1 MQNDKSS
8 QSNFPS
14 PSHNTPSPADLQ
26 GLFVAAVSAHQASRY
41 DEAEQLYGRVRALR
55 PDNVNL
61 LCNLGLLYRDMG
73 RPSQA
78 LARLQEAH
86 ALAPDN
92 FAVNLNIGALFEEQG
107 ELDQA
112 VIAYRA
118 AQELAP
124 HDPRVMN
131 NLGKALY
138 QQGDRPGALDYLN
151 RAVALAPDYA
161 MAHNNLGVLLN
172 SLGRLEEAIA
182 CFRKALAHDEQNCDI
197 LYNLAGALS
206 LVGGNDEARTC
217 YEKLLDIEPRH
228 AAARHMLAA
237 LSGMATAKAPAA
249 YVVDT
254 FDRYAGH
261 FDNQLTE
268 QLGYR
273 VPELLGRAVAQTMG
287 DAPFRH
293 CLDLGCGTGLSGL
306 AFKDL
311 AVQMSGVDLSPRML
325 AQARAKAIY
334 DTLHQEDVVTF
345 LERGESTFDL
355 FVATDVFIYIGDLR
369 PLFAA
374 LRGRAAAKACF
385 AFSIETID
393 EDREGAADH
402 LLRSSGRYAHS
413 VAYVERLAEQG
424 GFGVVDRKPC
434 TIRKEQGSW
443 LTGHLFVLRAW

>member
-345 LERGESTFDL
+345 LERERALLISLWPRMSLSISATCGL
-355 FVATDVFIYIGDLR
+355 FLRRCGVGPPQRPVSPFPLR
-369 PLFAA
+369 PLMRTERAPQIISCVRPAAMPTPWPMSSAWPSRAA
-374 LRGRAAAKACF
+374 LAWWIVNPARFVRSRAA
-385 AFSIETID
+385 
-393 EDREGAADH
+393 G
-402 LLRSSGRYAHS
+402 
-413 VAYVERLAEQG
+413 
-424 GFGVVDRKPC
+424 
-434 TIRKEQGSW
+434 
-443 LTGHLFVLRAW
+443 

>member
-1 MQNDKSS
+1 MQNYDSS
-8 QSNFPS
+8 QSNFPN
-14 PSHNTPSPADLQ
+14 PTHNTPPPTDLQ
-26 GLFVAAVSAHQASRY
+26 GLFVAAVGAHQAGRY
-41 DEAEQLYGRVRALR
+41 DEAEQLYGRVLALR

-78 LARLQEAH
+78 LTHLQEAR

-92 FAVNLNIGALFEEQG
+92 FAANLNIGALFEEQG
-107 ELDQA
+107 ELDKA
-112 VIAYRA
+112 VIAYRT

-138 QQGDRPGALDYLN
+138 QQGDRLDALDYLN
-151 RAVALAPDYA
+151 RAVALAPDYS
-161 MAHNNLGVLLN
+161 MAHNNRGVLLN
-172 SLGRLEEAIA
+172 SLGRIEEAIA
-182 CFRKALAHDEQNCDI
+182 CFRKALVGDAQNCDI

-206 LVGGNDEARTC
+206 LVGSSDEARTC

-237 LSGMATAKAPAA
+237 LSGTATAKAPAA

-261 FDNQLTE
+261 FDSQLTE

-273 VPELLGRAVAQTMG
+273 VPERLCRAVVQAMG
-287 DAPFRH
+287 HGPFRH

-306 AFKDL
+306 AFKGL
-311 AVQMSGVDLSPRML
+311 ALRLSGVDLSPRML
-325 AQARAKAIY
+325 AQARVKEIY
-334 DTLHQEDVVTF
+334 DSLHQEDVVTF
-345 LERGESTFDL
+345 LEREQTTFDL
-355 FVATDVFIYIGDLR
+355 FVAADVFIYIGDLR

-374 LRGRAAAKACF
+374 VRDRAAAKACF

-393 EDREGAADH
+393 ESTEGDAEH
-402 LLRSSGRYAHS
+402 FLRSSGRYAQS
-413 VAYVERLAEQG
+413 VAYVERLAEQS
-424 GFGVVDRKPC
+424 GFDVVDRQPC
-434 TIRKEQGSW
+434 TIRKEQGCR
-443 LTGHLFVLRAW
+443 LAGHLFVLQV